1 MENVENEGREGR
13 ARKMVSLI
21 TGKLGNQAGDQVWNQ
36 AGDQVWNKVRD
47 PIGEQT
53 SDQLWIQ
60 VIKQVQQNVK
70 L

>member
-1 MENVENEGREGR
+1 MKNVENIVRER
-13 ARKMVSLI
+13 VRRYRTA
-21 TGKLGNQAGDQVWNQ
+21 GNYGAGDQVWNKV
-36 AGDQVWNKVRD
+36 GNQVWNKVRD

>member
-1 MENVENEGREGR
+1 MENVENTVREGIGS
-13 ARKMVSLI
+13 KIVSPV
-21 TGKLGNQAGDQVWNQ
+21 TDKLGNQ